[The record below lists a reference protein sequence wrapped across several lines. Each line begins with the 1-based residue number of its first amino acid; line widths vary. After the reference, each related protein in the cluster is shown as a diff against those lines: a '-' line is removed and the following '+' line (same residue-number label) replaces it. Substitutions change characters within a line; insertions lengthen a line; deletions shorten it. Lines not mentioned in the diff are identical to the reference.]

1 MKYINLAT
9 MEITDKKDTWL
20 CIPFRSFMEMKGFE
34 PRPVG
39 FDFVEGVVLD
49 GNPNS
54 ASR

>member
-1 MKYINLAT
+1 MYMNLAT
-9 MEITDKKDTWL
+9 MKITDAKYTCL
-20 CIPFRSFMEMKGFE
+20 CIPLRNFEEMRDFE